1 MRIRT
6 QIDFVGLCFLEPRFG
21 EHIPEVVRTCYENPL
36 VKEDRWAIVHEE
48 GNEGGVLCEVHG
60 WVAVARSFMEVPP
73 SEVLGEAW
81 GCRYKRCRVSSIESL
96 SSVYTHV
103 LSCNIKLDIL

>member
-48 GNEGGVLCEVHG
+48 GNEGGVLCKVHG
-60 WVAVARSFMEVPP
+60 WVAAARSFMEVPP

-81 GCRYKRCRVSSIESL
+81 RQVLQLASAGTNAAEYLVSSL
-96 SSVYTHV
+96 
-103 LSCNIKLDIL
+103 